1 MNGVLALH
9 YGAPTNKKSGRPL
22 LRSAHMPSRPA
33 SADLRS
39 IKISS
44 VGGAHT
50 IAIDL
55 TQGAGVREAKG
66 GLTVDG
72 VLYRPGFLQTTPGWA
87 SISGS
92 GDRAISV
99 IVDQR
104 PPSTVIVKIEGQDEW
119 SAVPVTATIR
129 GQ

>member
-1 MNGVLALH
+1 MPDPTVLPITRVVL
-9 YGAPTNKKSGRPL
+9 YKSG
-22 LRSAHMPSRPA
+22 
-33 SADLRS
+33 
-39 IKISS
+39 
-44 VGGAHT
+44 VGYFEHVGRIRDDQT

-99 IVDQR
+99 SVDQR